1 MITVMPDGKNFRRQ
15 FSIIEVFNRTP
26 FTLDELIQ
34 DILPDAICIKGEL
47 KLKRNLCNQIRVFT
61 RNSLSGYP
69 VNRLMSIYE
78 DLMKSDKKIDIG
90 AIIPFIVNAAKYPL
104 DRYAPETE
112 NILHMLQGKPYTV
125 DIESIKKIINSRI
138 AYYFEPLKL
147 KSLLKMSDKEYTEKF
162 EISFDKIKDENISD
176 LFRVYHIVN
185 DKFYAINGKPPDDF
199 NKNPLTLPTIEDRE
213 DIINGVYLAGATVTS
228 HVMNELS

>member
-1 MITVMPDGKNFRRQ
+1 
-15 FSIIEVFNRTP
+15 
-26 FTLDELIQ
+26 
-34 DILPDAICIKGEL
+34 
-47 KLKRNLCNQIRVFT
+47 
-61 RNSLSGYP
+61 
-69 VNRLMSIYE
+69 
-78 DLMKSDKKIDIG
+78 
-90 AIIPFIVNAAKYPL
+90 VNAAKYPL

-199 NKNPLTLPTIEDRE
+199 NKNPLTLPTIEDRK